1 MIKRSLKDIE
11 KMVKGKGLK
20 GEYEDIV
27 IEGVSTDSR
36 SIKKG
41 QLFVPLIGD
50 IYNGHSFLKDAC
62 NNGAIAALWSKNEPL
77 PDIDIP
83 LIIVD
88 DTLLALQDL
97 ARAYRSQL
105 NVKVIGITGSNGKTT
120 TKDIVAGIL
129 GTRYKTKK
137 TMGNLNNDIGCPLT
151 ILSLDEDTEMAVI
164 EMGTERFGEISNLTS
179 IAKPDVAIITSIG
192 RAHLENL
199 FTKENIA
206 KAKLE
211 ILEGLHPDGLFIYF
225 GDDPTLKKVLKDFPV
240 KHKVVTYGL
249 EEHNHYIAELDNM
262 DEKGIYFTLKA
273 PFNKS
278 FHLPMIGRHNLFNA
292 LAGIAVADYFNIPVE
307 LIQKGFNSTDKTA
320 MRDDLI
326 YARGFTILD
335 DSYKSNPDSLL
346 AQLETL
352 YKMDNYSQKI
362 AVIGDMLGLGEVE
375 VELHEEV
382 GRSIDEEKIDYVFTI
397 GPLARYLGEAAK
409 ANLGKY
415 RVIHSDSKS
424 ELIEKLKETIQPNS
438 IVLVKASRALELEDV
453 VKALREEL
461 VLS

>member
-1 MIKRSLKDIE
+1 MIKCSLKDIE
-11 KMVKGKGLK
+11 QMVEGRGLK
-20 GEYEDIV
+20 KEYEDII

-41 QLFVPLIGD
+41 QLFIPLIGE
-50 IYNGHSFLKDAC
+50 IFNGHLFLEDAC
-62 NNGAIAALWSKNEPL
+62 NNGAIAALWSKDEPL
-77 PDIDIP
+77 PDIDLP

-88 DTLLALQDL
+88 DTLLALQNL
-97 ARAYRSQL
+97 AKAYRNQL

-120 TKDIVAGIL
+120 TKDIVAGLL
-129 GTRYKTKK
+129 GTKYRTKK
-137 TMGNLNNDIGCPLT
+137 TIGNFNNDIGCPLT

-206 KAKLE
+206 RAKLE

-225 GDDPTLKKVLKDFPV
+225 GDDPTLKKVLKDFPI
-240 KHKVVTYGL
+240 KHKVLSYGL
-249 EEHNHYIAELDNM
+249 EDHNDYVAELDSM
-262 DEKGIYFTLKA
+262 DEKGIYFTLKS
-273 PFNKS
+273 PFKKS

-292 LAGIAVADYFNIPVE
+292 LAAIVVAQHFTIPIE
-307 LIQKGFNSTDKTA
+307 LMQEGLNSTDKTR
-320 MRDDLI
+320 MRDELI
-326 YARGFTILD
+326 YAKGFTILN

-346 AQLETL
+346 VQLETL
-352 YKMDNYSQKI
+352 YKMDNYSHKI

-375 VELHEEV
+375 IELHEEV
-382 GRSIDEEKIDYVFTI
+382 GRAIDKEKIDYVFTI
-397 GPLARYLGEAAK
+397 GPLAKHLGEAAK
-409 ANLGKY
+409 VSLGND
-415 RVIHSDSKS
+415 RVIHSDSKE
-424 ELIEKLKETIQPNS
+424 ELIEKLKKSIKPNS

-453 VKALREEL
+453 VKALEEEL
-461 VLS
+461 VLN

>member
-11 KMVKGKGLK
+11 QMVMGKGLK
-20 GEYEDIV
+20 REYEDIT

-36 SIKKG
+36 SIKEG
-41 QLFVPLIGD
+41 QLFVPLIGEVF
-50 IYNGHSFLKDAC
+50 NGHIFLKDAYK
-62 NNGAIAALWSKNEPL
+62 NGAKAALWSKNEPL

-88 DTLLALQDL
+88 DTLLALHNL
-97 ARAYRSQL
+97 AKAYRNQL
-105 NVKVIGITGSNGKTT
+105 NVKVVGITGSNGKTT
-120 TKDIVAGIL
+120 TKDIVASL
-129 GTRYKTKK
+129 LSTKYRTKK
-137 TMGNLNNDIGCPLT
+137 TLGNFNNDIGCPLT

-164 EMGTERFGEISNLTS
+164 EMGTERFGEISRLTS

-225 GDDPTLKKVLKDFPV
+225 GDDPTLKKVLKDFPI
-240 KHKVVTYGL
+240 KHRILSYGL
-249 EEHNHYIAELDNM
+249 ESHNDYVAELDSM
-262 DEKGIYFTLKA
+262 DEKGIYFTLKS
-273 PFNKS
+273 PFEKS

-292 LAGIAVADYFNIPVE
+292 LAAIIVSQHFDIPIE
-307 LIQKGFNSTDKTA
+307 LIQEGFNSIDKTG
-320 MRDDLI
+320 MRDELI
-326 YARGFTILD
+326 YAKGFTILN

-352 YKMDNYSQKI
+352 YNMDNYSQKI
-362 AVIGDMLGLGEVE
+362 TVIGDMLGLGEVE
-375 VELHEEV
+375 IKLHEEV
-382 GRSIDEEKIDYVFTI
+382 GKSIDGEKIDYIFTI
-397 GPLARYLGEAAK
+397 GPLAKHLGEAAK
-409 ANLGKY
+409 SNVGKD
-415 RVIHSDSKS
+415 RVIHSDSKE
-424 ELIEKLKETIQPNS
+424 ELIEKLKKVIKPNS

-453 VKALREEL
+453 VKTLMKEL
-461 VLS
+461 VLI